1 MSNPSNLY
9 AEKVYS
15 EHPTI
20 LWALDDTCDYLSL
33 LSASNSDLSNWT
45 LTNGS
50 VLESSSISSQP
61 FLDSPLFE
69 ISGVPSTTTIQYTT
83 LTSPE
88 LINMT
93 ELNDALDSF
102 AFGLNLFSSGSHL
115 YSVSLGYEYNDVTS
129 GSLIQR
135 LKEFPINLS
144 DKWIF
149 LSETF
154 LNPNQNTTMRLVIKI
169 GYSPSPDGP
178 ADYKFLL
185 NGINLGQWS
194 EEFIS
199 SSSGLRDL
207 EDLPSNIALETCKVV
222 SAKPYG
228 LSSGNGYY
236 LSKSNALLA
245 RNFGVP
251 LVYGALNSTV
261 LSPNNNLDGTPKPSL
276 IVPGIGFMN
285 ESGRYKEYTL
295 EFWTRAT
302 SDSPKAKR
310 IFGPIS
316 GSDGLYVD
324 GAFLTLSIGDQFDSK
339 YVGEWG
345 RPMLIQ
351 VTYYDNKMEVIL
363 NGEAVI
369 SLTINTSTLEL
380 PSKLNSEG
388 KDQDWLGF
396 YSYDDI
402 YPLEVDCVAIYP
414 YNVPEIVAKR
424 RWTYGQ
430 AVTSTERINNQYNGT
445 SAFIDYAFANYDANY
460 KYPQMGAWSQGTL
473 DNVVSDGL
481 FLSTPSYSLPDHY
494 FVGATIDNLYQ
505 SNKDLQPV
513 NGVANGLETNTFISL
528 SAEQEINGYLKFNN
542 LGILT
547 EKLKAIFGVFKVK
560 SAPTSEQVLFIFENR
575 TNSDTF
581 KVSVLNQNILYKIK
595 VNGTESTVKTVPYT
609 TNDIFAAGFDI
620 DNMSEFFGKDVS
632 TFFGNLSLLTLYVL
646 NDKTLSSKFTGN
658 LYRMSFASPRNFTS
672 IASHFGL
679 DGVCFEHG
687 NLVDHV
693 ASYTLIP
700 TLEYEKFYLDIGVSG
715 YWEDYI
721 PLSYFAKYI
730 KDSSGKDRYDL
741 DFIQFNIDYPSP
753 SVFRRV
759 NEGNSWTYR
768 ELNEQFADP
777 VPQTYEVLDNSLY
790 TGYQDYDDL
799 AKNRSLLNYEY
810 NTADSIVRSYVS
822 FQFIADGAN
831 KFYTDFTNTA
841 PALREGIIDIQSGL
855 EWQNTKYEVVND
867 TVIYPPKSVDF
878 NDLAIV
884 AHLEFKH
891 KGILGKQVKLRSLEF
906 ASQSLNESSANPIGT
921 KFGKD
926 IFPYTKSGI
935 YYDYKSKNPI
945 SIYKKST
952 PYLYLT
958 RYSGIQ
964 VRGDFDPFVNRGI
977 SIPIN
982 SNKTEEYRVN
992 SMQLALRYDN
1002 NSFPVT
1008 PYEIFEIKDSESTIK
1023 FFMVANSPSGDRAK
1037 IYAVNAQTGKIQD
1050 GISYYING
1058 QLVSYPVIT
1067 IKQWAFLGISFGLP
1081 LSFSGYSGYINLNG
1095 SMLFNHISY
1104 YQMTSLQQKQS
1115 FSYRIWDEVKEQ
1127 YVAGDPTPIPYQWET
1142 WNAGYIWFSVL
1153 VRSSSFSY
1161 GITPGDIYR
1170 TYIGTNK
1177 IIIDSEK
1184 TFRLS
1189 NDPVSVYTESS
1200 WKQYISSPL

>member
-15 EHPTI
+15 EHPTL

-33 LSASNSDLSNWT
+33 LKAGNADLTTWT
-45 LTNGS
+45 TTNGS
-50 VLESSSISSQP
+50 VVEVASITSQP
-61 FLDSPLFE
+61 FTDSALFE
-69 ISGVPSTTTIQYTT
+69 VSGVPSETTIQYTT
-83 LTSPE
+83 LVSPDI
-88 LINMT
+88 INMT
-93 ELNDALDSF
+93 ELNASLDSF

-115 YSVSLGYEYNDVTS
+115 YSISLGYEYYEVTS
-129 GSLIQR
+129 GTTIQK
-135 LKEFPINLS
+135 LKDFPITLS

-178 ADYKFLL
+178 EDYKFLL
-185 NGINLGQWS
+185 NGLSLGQWS

-199 SSSGLRDL
+199 SSTGLADL
-207 EDLPSNIALETCKVV
+207 QDLPENIALETCKVV
-222 SAKPYG
+222 DAKAYG
-228 LSSGNGYY
+228 LSSNNGYY

-251 LVYGALNSTV
+251 LVYGAFNSTV
-261 LSPNNNLDGTPKPSL
+261 LSPNTNIDGTPKPSL
-276 IVPGIGFMN
+276 IFPGIGFMN
-285 ESGRYKEYTL
+285 ENGRYKEYTL
-295 EFWTRAT
+295 EFWARIT

-310 IFGPIS
+310 IFGPIGS
-316 GSDGLYVD
+316 SDGLYVD
-324 GAFLTLSIGDQFDSK
+324 GAFLTLSVADQFDSK

-351 VTYYDNKMEVIL
+351 ITYYDNKMDVIL
-363 NGEAVI
+363 NGESVI
-369 SLTINTSTLEL
+369 SLIIDTANVSL

-402 YPLEVDCVAIYP
+402 YPLEIDCVAIYP
-414 YNVPEIVAKR
+414 YQVPEVVAKR

-445 SAFIDYAFANYDANY
+445 SAFIDYSFANYDANY
-460 KYPQMGAWSQGTL
+460 KYPQMGSWNQGMF
-473 DNVVSDGL
+473 DNVVSDGVS
-481 FLSTPSYSLPDHY
+481 LSTPSYSLPDY
-494 FVGATIDNLYQ
+494 FFVDATLEDLYE
-505 SNKDLQPV
+505 SNKDLQPI
-513 NGVANGLETNTFISL
+513 NGEPNGSEIKTFISL
-528 SAEQEINGYLKFNN
+528 NGTQNINGYFKFNN

-547 EKLKAIFGVFKVK
+547 EKLKGIFGVFKVK
-560 SAPTSEQVLFIFENR
+560 DLPSEEETLFLFENKS
-575 TNSDTF
+575 NLDTF
-581 KVSVLNQNILYKIK
+581 RISILDDNILYKIK
-595 VNGTESTVKTVPYT
+595 VNGTEQLIKSVPYLED
-609 TNDIFAAGFDI
+609 DIFAAGFDV
-620 DNMSEFFGKDVS
+620 DTLSEFFGQDVA

-646 NDKTLSSKFTGN
+646 NDKTLLSKFNGN
-658 LYRMSFASPRNFTS
+658 FYRLSISSARNFTS
-672 IASHFGL
+672 IAEHFGL
-679 DGVCFEHG
+679 DGICFEHG
-687 NLVDHV
+687 NMVDHIS
-693 ASYTLIP
+693 SYTLIP
-700 TLEYEKFYLDIGVSG
+700 TIEYEKFYLDVGVAG

-730 KDSSGKDRYDL
+730 KDAAGKDRYDL
-741 DFIQFNIDYPSP
+741 DFLQFNIDYPSP
-753 SVFRRV
+753 SVFKTV
-759 NEGNSWTYR
+759 NEVNSWTYR

-777 VPQTYEVLDNSLY
+777 VQQTYETLDNSLY

-799 AKNRSLLNYEY
+799 ARNRSLLNYEY
-810 NTADSIVRSYVS
+810 NTADSIVRSYIS
-822 FQFIADGAN
+822 FQFVADGAN

-841 PALREGIIDIQSGL
+841 PALRSGIIDIQNGL
-855 EWQNTKYEVVND
+855 VWQNTKYEVVND
-867 TVIYPPKSVDF
+867 TIIYPPKSVDF
-878 NDLAIV
+878 NDLAV
-884 AHLEFKH
+884 VVHLEFKH
-891 KGILGKQVKLRSLEF
+891 PGILGKQVKLRSLEF
-906 ASQSLNESSANPIGT
+906 ASQSLNETSANPIGT
-921 KFGKD
+921 KFGKN

-952 PYLYLT
+952 PYLHLT

-964 VRGDFDPFVNRGI
+964 VRGDFDPFINRGI

-982 SNKTEEYRVN
+982 ANKTDEYRVN
-992 SMQLALRYDN
+992 SMQLAMRYDN

-1008 PYEIFEIKDSESTIK
+1008 PYEIFEVKDSTSTIK

-1037 IYAVNAQTGKIQD
+1037 IYAVNAQTGKVQD

-1058 QLVSYPVIT
+1058 QLVYYPVIT
-1067 IKQWAFLGISFGLP
+1067 VKQWAFLGISFGLP
-1081 LSFSGYSGYINLNG
+1081 LSFAGYSGYINLNG

-1127 YVAGDPTPIPYQWET
+1127 YAPGDPTPVPFDWEY
-1142 WNAGYIWFSVL
+1142 WNSAYIWYSVL

-1184 TFRLS
+1184 TLRLS
-1189 NDPVSVYTESS
+1189 NDPVSVYKEAT
-1200 WKQYISSPL
+1200 WQQYVSSPL